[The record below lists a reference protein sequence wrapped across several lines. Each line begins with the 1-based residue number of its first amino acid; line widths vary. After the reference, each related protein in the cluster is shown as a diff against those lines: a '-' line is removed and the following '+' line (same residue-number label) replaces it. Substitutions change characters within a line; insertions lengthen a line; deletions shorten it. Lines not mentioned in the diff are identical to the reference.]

1 MHRHR
6 PLAQAILLGGS
17 TVGLLVGCTVGPRFV
32 QPTLPETEAYLTVA
46 VPPQAVPGEVPA
58 EWWHAYGSAELD
70 RLVAIAL
77 TANSDLQVA
86 EATLRQSREQA
97 RAAGA
102 ALLPTVDAS
111 LTSER
116 SKSSNYLSPVL
127 NAPVFDFTLQTAQ
140 IGVSYPLDLFGGARR
155 SIESARAATEAQL
168 YKTAAVRLSLTTNVV
183 VAAITEAELRDQLRA
198 ARRAETADAMLLSL
212 FERRQALGAVGLAD
226 VATQAAALGQAEGLI
241 PPLEKALVHQQAA
254 LSILLG
260 REPSLP
266 LPARIDLTRL
276 TLPAS
281 VPLRLPSVL
290 VRQRPDI
297 RAAAAALNGASA
309 DVGVAIAARL
319 PAITLTAA
327 AGGVSPNVADLFRN
341 GNPFWQVVGGITQP
355 LFHGGQLLHRQ
366 RAAAAALDAAKA
378 QYRSTVLGAFVDVSD
393 ALTALRTDD
402 AALRAAI
409 RADAAA
415 QQSLAYVERQVVL
428 GSGDATASLIAT
440 ATASQTAQAL
450 IQARAALF
458 TDRVAMVQA
467 IGGPEV
473 MTPDRTN

>member
-1 MHRHR
+1 MRR
-6 PLAQAILLGGS
+6 ILLLTLLGG
-17 TVGLLVGCTVGPRFV
+17 CAVGPRYV
-32 QPTLPETEAYLTVA
+32 PPAPPATEAYLTVP
-46 VPPQAVPGEVPA
+46 VPPQVVPGEVPV
-58 EWWHAYGSAELD
+58 EWWRDFGSVELD
-70 RLVAIAL
+70 KMVAMAL
-77 TANSDLQVA
+77 AANSDLKVS

-111 LTSER
+111 LASER
-116 SKSSNYLSPVL
+116 SKSSSYLSPVL

-140 IGVSYPLDLFGGARR
+140 VSVSYPFDLFGGARR

-168 YKTAAVRLSLTTNVV
+168 YRSAAARLTLTTNVV
-183 VAAITEAELRDQLRA
+183 VAAVTEAALREQLDAAHRA
-198 ARRAETADAMLLSL
+198 AEANVTLLSL

-266 LPARIDLTRL
+266 LPATIDLGRL
-276 TLPAS
+276 VLPS
-281 VPLRLPSVL
+281 TVPLRLPSEL

-297 RAAAAALNGASA
+297 RAAAAALHGASA

-319 PAITLTAA
+319 PAIALTAT
-327 AGGVSPNVADLFRN
+327 GGGASPNFADLFRN
-341 GNPFWQVVGGITQP
+341 GNPFWQVIGGITQP

-366 RAAAAALDAAKA
+366 RAAEAALDAAEA
-378 QYRSTVLGAFVDVSD
+378 QYRSTVLAAFVDVSD

-402 AALRAAI
+402 VALGAAT
-409 RADAAA
+409 RADVAA
-415 QQSLAYVERQVVL
+415 QQSLLFVKRQVAL
-428 GSGDATASLIAT
+428 GSSDTIASLIAT
-440 ATASQTAQAL
+440 ATASQTAQVL
-450 IQARAALF
+450 IQARAARF
-458 TDRVAMVQA
+458 TDRVAMIQA
-467 IGGPEV
+467 IGGPEANP
-473 MTPDRTN
+473 PDWTN